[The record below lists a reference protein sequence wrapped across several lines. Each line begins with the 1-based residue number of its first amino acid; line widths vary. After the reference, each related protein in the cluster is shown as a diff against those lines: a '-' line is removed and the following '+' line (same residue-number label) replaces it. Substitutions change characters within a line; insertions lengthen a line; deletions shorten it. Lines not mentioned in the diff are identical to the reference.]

1 MAKVKRV
8 STLPSN
14 YLVKIEV
21 KDEHCTFSIN
31 PYITF
36 MKLVKAANMN
46 AAVKAAATYCNK
58 QMKEYPGTWF
68 SYSTSEVEPYFY
80 PLPYRRFE
88 D

>member
-1 MAKVKRV
+1 MAKVKRI
-8 STLPSN
+8 STVPSN

-21 KDEHCTFSIN
+21 KDEHCIFSIN

-58 QMKEYPGTWF
+58 QMKVYPGTWF

>member
-1 MAKVKRV
+1 MAKVKKV
-8 STLPSN
+8 TLLANN
-14 YLVKIEV
+14 YLVKVDV

-36 MKLVKAANMN
+36 MRLVKATS
-46 AAVKAAATYCNK
+46 VKAAIKAAAAYCNK
-58 QMKEYPGTWF
+58 QMREYPGTWF
-68 SYSTSEVEPYFY
+68 SYSTSDVEPYFY